1 LVQQYFRIPSAP
13 PEREPSPESFQ
24 PSIAAGNWKAR
35 TLLMFTMP
43 VRCQAGWAARSRA
56 ATASTSTDVATGTRP
71 TTFPVAGQVTT
82 TSWGTS
88 AFGGFVGAAVSVL
101 IAITS
106 AE

>member
-1 LVQQYFRIPSAP
+1 MLASPQDLPVSSCSTVNTSSAWSSSQSRHFPSHR
-13 PEREPSPESFQ
+13 ERPSTPSSFH
-24 PSIAAGNWKAR
+24 PR
-35 TLLMFTMP
+35 
-43 VRCQAGWAARSRA
+43 WASRSLA
-56 ATASTSTDVATGTRP
+56 ATASTSADVATGTLP